1 MPIFHLIGLGAS
13 RMLKSQPPNPVF
25 VSAAFPELRSPE
37 TCFYFPLIPN
47 KCQADTFGPPTIAK
61 WLRRCEKKGVARLD
75 DVLAPLFQLCTS
87 NRPLTYISMR
97 GKCMLMYSLRWTR
110 IDATEIKST

>member
-61 WLRRCEKKGVARLD
+61 WLRRCEKKRSRA
-75 DVLAPLFQLCTS
+75 
-87 NRPLTYISMR
+87 
-97 GKCMLMYSLRWTR
+97 LRRCPRSPVPTLY
-110 IDATEIKST
+110 K

>member
-75 DVLAPLFQLCTS
+75 DVLAPLFRL
-87 NRPLTYISMR
+87 
-97 GKCMLMYSLRWTR
+97 
-110 IDATEIKST
+110 